1 MSIKKIINEEFNSG
15 QKKNLLKIIYTLFV
29 SPSKRAIFIYRVS
42 KMLFEKGHKRL
53 SLLLN
58 NKLITS
64 YGSYISL
71 KAKIG
76 KKVEFRHISGVVIGD
91 GVKIGNN
98 VIIYQQVTLGGQ
110 NLGDGKKGNYPI
122 IEDNVTLF
130 SGAKVLGAVKIG
142 ENSIVGANSVVIKD
156 VPKNSIV
163 AGVPAK
169 IIKQNKVMG

>member
-1 MSIKKIINEEFNSG
+1 MSIRKIIKEELSNDG
-15 QKKNLLKIIYTLFV
+15 KKNILKIIFTLYI
-29 SPSKRAIFIYRVS
+29 SPKKRAIFMYRVS
-42 KMLFEKGHKRL
+42 KMLYDRGYKYL
-53 SLLLN
+53 PIIIN

-64 YGSYISL
+64 FGTYLSL
-71 KAKIG
+71 KAEIG
-76 KKVEFRHISGVVIGD
+76 QNLEFRHLTGVVIGE

-110 NLGDGKKGNYPI
+110 NLGDGKKAKYPV

-130 SGAKVLGAVKIG
+130 SGAKILGAVKVG

-163 AGVPAK
+163 AGVPGR
-169 IIKQNKVMG
+169 IIKENIL